1 MANDI
6 MGGVFEDPSL
16 IEQQSLLQEGQE
28 ELPEVTPGQHEAI
41 LSHVL
46 GEGKRMDAV
55 KQKGREMVGRTKA
68 YVTGKK
74 GAYSWKN
81 QKPGAKKERTLKGDL
96 KSLAGKV
103 KKKVKNAFAPLT
115 DAQRKEAGLQDRHK
129 YLTGGDVK
137 PLPKPKKFKADKSG
151 TVRSADRYGEGE
163 VKKMN
168 DSMGNITQDQ
178 IDTLRRAKEIVAE
191 MTSVGSVGVNMAG
204 GKSKSAQHPAML
216 VKLPSEKDQAKQ
228 IKAASTPPKIMQVKA
243 PKESSPAGRKNKA
256 KGIKRKSAQSKDDET
271 QFRVHQDMEAMYH
284 ESFSNFVGEI
294 LTENADGKG
303 YPGDVSVAD
312 FGRKGPASDTFGGG
326 GVRTGGRGP
335 LIKLTKNQLMTAKK
349 RAAGKGQDKGTSG
362 FGKASSHSTKHP
374 QNPYAGGK

>member
-1 MANDI
+1 MTQQSIMEMADTI
-6 MGGVFEDPSL
+6 MGGALTDPSKSSPSKHL
-16 IEQQSLLQEGQE
+16 AESQE
-28 ELPEVTPGQHEAI
+28 ELPALTEAAHTA
-41 LSHVL
+41 LMNHTL
-46 GEGKRMDAV
+46 GEGKVTDAV
-55 KQKGREMVGRTKA
+55 KKVG
-68 YVTGKK
+68 GKIK
-74 GAYSWKN
+74 KF
-81 QKPGAKKERTLKGDL
+81 AKKAMTRSTPEELKAMGHQDRNAY
-96 KSLAGKV
+96 LAGK
-103 KKKVKNAFAPLT
+103 
-115 DAQRKEAGLQDRHK
+115 
-129 YLTGGDVK
+129 DVK
-137 PLPKPKKFKADKSG
+137 PLAKPKKFKADKSG